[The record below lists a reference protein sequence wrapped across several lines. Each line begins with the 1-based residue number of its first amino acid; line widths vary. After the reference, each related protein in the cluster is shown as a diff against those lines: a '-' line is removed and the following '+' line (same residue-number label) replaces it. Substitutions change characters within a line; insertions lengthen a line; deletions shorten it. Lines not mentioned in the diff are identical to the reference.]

1 VLSLPK
7 DSQRL
12 LFGWLKHLPSE
23 YFGRVVNVMQQYI
36 TFTLTTSGQNTSDAS
51 AAVMMLQT
59 LWDVNQEM
67 GGILPEWCF
76 HNGAISQS
84 QELQEHYRQW
94 QQQQS
99 LVFSYC
105 RYPFLLDAEA
115 KRRLLSF
122 DARLRMECSMQELLA
137 LSLRGALPAEVAFE
151 EILQFRVRR
160 QHLLSDFCGQLW
172 WRLCNLPQCLS
183 VPLSVVFVGELGID
197 AGGLRKECLQ
207 LVLRQLCELTSLFTE
222 LEELPGLLWFK
233 PTADYWNKGFIPQGD
248 EGHDIEWSKH
258 LPEIAGAIVGLAAF
272 NSIYLDLRLHPSIY
286 RFFVQRSVQSNF
298 E

>member
-1 VLSLPK
+1 AVGSAFSSVSVLNASFRRSTPSSQPSSSSRPTSPRSFSGSSASSLSLGTAEADSGVDLLKVRRAYTTLVFELKSPELIAILGRATLSICDELSKQRVPTDDPENLCVFLVIFENPLLLGEHRTSLFPGFHLALQRLTGAVLSLPK

-151 EILQFRVRR
+151 EILQFR
-160 QHLLSDFCGQLW
+160 
-172 WRLCNLPQCLS
+172 
-183 VPLSVVFVGELGID
+183 
-197 AGGLRKECLQ
+197 
-207 LVLRQLCELTSLFTE
+207 
-222 LEELPGLLWFK
+222 
-233 PTADYWNKGFIPQGD
+233 
-248 EGHDIEWSKH
+248 
-258 LPEIAGAIVGLAAF
+258 
-272 NSIYLDLRLHPSIY
+272 
-286 RFFVQRSVQSNF
+286 
-298 E
+298 